1 MPWKETC
8 PMDERIRFIGGY
20 LDGGVP
26 VTELCARA
34 GISDKTG
41 YKWIRRYEREGP
53 SGLQERSRARHHQA
67 HRTPPHQVERIIAV
81 RERYRWGPRKLKDR
95 LETLWPDEH
104 WPAPS
109 TIGAILKRE
118 GLIKAPAK
126 RRLKATPTPYP
137 LIEPQ
142 APNELW
148 TIDFK
153 GQFRMGNRRYCFPL
167 TLVDDY
173 SRFLLCCDGVSNVS
187 RKQILPS
194 LRDAFRHYGL
204 PRYIR
209 SDNGPPFATNGIAGL
224 SRLGVWWA
232 RLGVRQER
240 IHPGCPQ
247 QNARHE
253 RMHRSLKQEALVDIQ
268 TNMAQQQRMLDRWRT
283 DFNEIRPHE
292 ALDNRKPAEIYTPSE
307 RQYREPR
314 GAVEY
319 PSDHVIRRVRQNGS
333 IRWHCKLLFVS
344 GALVG
349 ESLGLKQIDE
359 HRWNVHFT
367 DLKIGI
373 MDTQLMKVLPM

>member
-1 MPWKETC
+1 
-8 PMDERIRFIGGY
+8 
-20 LDGGVP
+20 
-26 VTELCARA
+26 
-34 GISDKTG
+34 
-41 YKWIRRYEREGP
+41 
-53 SGLQERSRARHHQA
+53 
-67 HRTPPHQVERIIAV
+67 
-81 RERYRWGPRKLKDR
+81 
-95 LETLWPDEH
+95 
-104 WPAPS
+104 
-109 TIGAILKRE
+109 
-118 GLIKAPAK
+118 
-126 RRLKATPTPYP
+126 
-137 LIEPQ
+137 
-142 APNELW
+142 
-148 TIDFK
+148 
-153 GQFRMGNRRYCFPL
+153 MGNRRYCFPL

-194 LRDAFRHYGL
+194 LRDAFRRYGL